1 MADFHSLEP
10 QYQQIAL
17 AYAQSLFTDWLSQH
31 RDKRDARSRS
41 SAFLNS
47 LDEGVMVAFDIRQHD
62 GL

>member
-31 RDKRDARSRS
+31 RDKRDAQSRL
-41 SAFLNS
+41 SAFCDGLN
-47 LDEGVMVAFDIRQHD
+47 EGVIIAFNIRQHD

>member
-31 RDKRDARSRS
+31 RDKRDVQSRLL
-41 SAFLNS
+41 AFRNG
-47 LDEGVMVAFDIRQHD
+47 LDEGIMVAFDIRQHD